1 MKVGSIV
8 ECIDDANWWE
18 DILLYFDTLPIK
30 GQYYTV
36 RAIIPNHA
44 HIDGPPGIALEEI
57 YGRDAMIKTYTG
69 SSVKIEVH
77 FKIKRFKEVLP
88 PLEDSAIEE
97 MFKQLDN
104 VNLIFPSS

>member
-8 ECIDDANWWE
+8 ECIDDTNWWE

-36 RAIIPNHA
+36 RAIIPNQKYV
-44 HIDGPPGIALEEI
+44 DGPPGIALEEI
-57 YGRDAMIKTYTG
+57 YGKNAMIKNYTG

-88 PLEDSAIEE
+88 PLEDSSIEE
-97 MFKQLDN
+97 MVTQITE
-104 VNLIFPSS
+104 VIGA